1 MSERINLRALF
12 RRARRA
18 SLSLVLAA
26 FVLTAGLAVSA
37 WAFLSARPGA
47 NAPGSGTER
56 IEATVITVRPNGFEP
71 AEITRPKGRFI
82 LAVNNRT
89 LSTDLELQLE
99 RENGNHVR
107 EVKVHRNRPN
117 WREVVDLPP
126 GQYVLREAS
135 HPDWACRIT
144 ITAQ

>member
-1 MSERINLRALF
+1 MSERINLWALY

-26 FVLTAGLAVSA
+26 FVLTAGLAASA

-56 IEATVITVRPNGFEP
+56 VEATVITIRPGGFEP

-82 LAVNNRT
+82 LAVNDRT
-89 LSTDLELQLE
+89 WLPEVELRLE
-99 RENGNHVR
+99 RENGNRVH

-117 WREVVDLPP
+117 WREMVDLPP

-144 ITAQ
+144 IAAQ